1 MAVNFGGVTLHVP
14 DVEQALTFYAQ
25 IPGADLMVHRPG
37 EFALLR
43 IGRGRLGLLRREH
56 GAFHLEFD
64 CDDLDATYT
73 ELKAAGL
80 ATKGGPT
87 TKPWG
92 ERDLLIRD
100 PHGNM
105 VEFGEAEAAAE
116 RSRPGSGGEGSA
128 SRAGGWTGAVN
139 PSPDR

>member
-14 DVEQALTFYAQ
+14 DVEQALAFYAQ
-25 IPGADLMVHRPG
+25 VPGATLMVHRPG
-37 EFALLR
+37 DFALLR
-43 IGRGRLGLLRREH
+43 IGRGRLGLLRHEH

-64 CDDLDATYT
+64 SDDLDATYAA
-73 ELKAAGL
+73 LKTAGL

-92 ERDLLIRD
+92 ERDLLILD

-105 VEFGEAEAAAE
+105 VEFGEAEDA
-116 RSRPGSGGEGSA
+116 
-128 SRAGGWTGAVN
+128 
-139 PSPDR
+139 PDRVGR